1 MTSEMGKDVNEVATA
16 VSDIR
21 PVDLLGSTGLL
32 ENAIR
37 SALAAVVVI
46 DGSGKIRGW
55 SGTAQKAFGWAAEE
69 VLGRQLTGF
78 IIPERYR
85 AAHRRGLRRFKQTG
99 RGRVVGQVLEL
110 AAIDRDGREF
120 PVEIAINPLAGLE
133 GEPVFVAYIRDISDR
148 KAAEEGQ
155 AALAAE
161 LEHSRES
168 LREFIGLIVHELRAP
183 LGVAHGYLDML
194 ADGSLGPLPTRIR
207 AALTMIRQKNQEAQ
221 RLVEQLLLAARV
233 ETNALGVVLAS
244 IDISS
249 VLSEAASR
257 AEGLVKLK
265 GTALDVD
272 TGGPV
277 MATADGRWVRTIVDN
292 LIVNAVIH
300 GRPTQIRLSSGI
312 DPVPWVRVSDDGRGI
327 PLAAQAT
334 IFDRFVRVE
343 DRSSAPGTGL
353 GLYLGRLLAKNQGG
367 RLLLE
372 RSAPGEG
379 STFRLDLAPA
389 AEPAH

>member
-1 MTSEMGKDVNEVATA
+1 MGQDVGVKASPVSEV
-16 VSDIR
+16 R
-21 PVDLLGSTGLL
+21 PVNLLGSTGLL
-32 ENAIR
+32 ETAIQ

-55 SGTAQKAFGWAAEE
+55 SGTAQKTFGWTAEE

-85 AAHRRGLRRFKQTG
+85 AAHRRGLRRFKETG

-110 AAIDRDGREF
+110 AAIDRHGREF
-120 PVEIAINPLAGLE
+120 PVEIAINPLAELE
-133 GEPVFVAYIRDISDR
+133 GEPVFVAFIRDISDR

-155 AALAAE
+155 AALATE
-161 LEHSRES
+161 LEQSRES

-183 LGVAHGYLDML
+183 LGVAHGYSEML
-194 ADGSLGPLPTRIR
+194 ADGSLGPVPTRIR
-207 AALTMIRQKNQEAQ
+207 SALTMIRAKNQEAQ

-257 AEGLVKLK
+257 AEGLVKLN
-265 GTALDVD
+265 GTAIDID

-300 GRPTQIRLSSGI
+300 GRPTQVRLSSGI
-312 DPVPWVRVSDDGRGI
+312 DPAPWIRVSDDGKGI

-353 GLYLGRLLAKNQGG
+353 GLYLGRLLAENQGG

-379 STFRLDLAPA
+379 STFRLELAPK

>member
-1 MTSEMGKDVNEVATA
+1 MTTGSQLSGDDRRFAGPSAAPTIGSNGMTSEMGKDVNEVATA

-21 PVDLLGSTGLL
+21 PVDLLGSSGLL

-55 SGTAQKAFGWAAEE
+55 SGTAQKTFGWAARE

-85 AAHRRGLRRFKQTG
+85 AGHRRGLRRFKQTG

-120 PVEIAINPLAGLE
+120 PVEIAINPLAELE
-133 GEPVFVAYIRDISDR
+133 GEPVFVAFIRDISDR

-161 LEHSRES
+161 LEQSRES

-183 LGVAHGYLDML
+183 LGVAHGYSEML
-194 ADGSLGPLPTRIR
+194 ADGSLGPVPTRIR
-207 AALTMIRQKNQEAQ
+207 SALTMIRTKNQEAQ

-257 AEGLVKLK
+257 AEGLVKLN
-265 GTALDVD
+265 GSSDRHRHRRA
-272 TGGPV
+272 
-277 MATADGRWVRTIVDN
+277 R
-292 LIVNAVIH
+292 H
-300 GRPTQIRLSSGI
+300 GDCRRPMG
-312 DPVPWVRVSDDGRGI
+312 SDDRRQ
-327 PLAAQAT
+327 P
-334 IFDRFVRVE
+334 DRQRR
-343 DRSSAPGTGL
+343 DTRAPHSDSP
-353 GLYLGRLLAKNQGG
+353 K
-367 RLLLE
+367 
-372 RSAPGEG
+372 
-379 STFRLDLAPA
+379 
-389 AEPAH
+389 